1 MYHIFPS
8 YHYYEHPTDP
18 NYLIY
23 TLRRK
28 DMSDYFE
35 EKLQESSIKYE
46 TDTDV
51 NRQNKKLYHFAILQ
65 SNRTKSM
72 ELYIETWA
80 KFRKPFFSHPTI
92 KMILLILTFTLISL
106 AIIGFLNNK

>member
-18 NYLIY
+18 NYLIF

-28 DMSDYFE
+28 DMAEYFSE
-35 EKLQESSIKYE
+35 QLTKAGIGFE

-51 NRQNKKLYHFAILQ
+51 NPQKKKLYHFAILQ
-65 SNRTKSM
+65 SNRKKAM
-72 ELYIETWA
+72 EIFLSTWA
-80 KFRKPFFSHPTI
+80 KFRKPFFANSVVKTI
-92 KMILLILTFTLISL
+92 LWVFILSLITL
-106 AIIGFLNNK
+106 AIIGFIKN